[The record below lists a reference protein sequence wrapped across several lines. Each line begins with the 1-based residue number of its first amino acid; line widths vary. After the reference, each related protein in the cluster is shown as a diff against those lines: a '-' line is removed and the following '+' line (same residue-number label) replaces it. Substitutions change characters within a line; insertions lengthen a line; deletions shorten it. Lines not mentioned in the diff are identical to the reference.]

1 MTLSLPPIDEELLM
15 QLIEFRRDLHR
26 NPEVSGEEYRTSEK
40 IQEELAK
47 YDIPFQ
53 TGFAK
58 TGILGVIK
66 GDKSGPTVAIRAD
79 IDALPIN
86 EKTGLPFASEKE
98 GRMHACG
105 HDAHTTM
112 LLGAGIQLNQMKSD
126 IQGTVLLVFQPAEE
140 ASPIGG
146 AQPMMDDGVFAEYQ
160 PDVIFGQHVWPD
172 LPFGQ
177 IGIRSRE
184 MMGATDRFKV
194 VINGSGG
201 HASMPHQTN
210 DAIIAANHVVTMLQ
224 TIVSRNVN
232 PIDAA
237 VVTIGR
243 IEGGYRY
250 NVIADS
256 VTLEGSI
263 RTYKKETKDVVKKR
277 FHELVENAAKAMGA
291 SAEIDYID
299 GYEATINT
307 PEWAEVVKT
316 TAHIVLGSEEA
327 TPKVDASLGGEDFSR
342 FLRRYPGAFFWLGT
356 AIEGRDVQK
365 PLHDPNFE
373 FNEKA
378 LPIGIQMMANVT
390 VQALERLRLQKK
402 ECLKN

>member
-1 MTLSLPPIDEELLM
+1 MTQTVPAMDDTIRK
-15 QLIEFRRDLHR
+15 QLIEFRRDIHQF
-26 NPEVSGEEYRTSEK
+26 PEVSGEEYETSKK
-40 IQEELAK
+40 IQSQLSK
-47 YDIPFQ
+47 HGIPFQ

-58 TGILGVIK
+58 TGVLGIIK
-66 GDKSGPTVAIRAD
+66 GAKPGPTVALRAD
-79 IDALPIN
+79 IDALPIT
-86 EKTGLPFASEKE
+86 EKTDLPFASLKE
-98 GRMHACG
+98 GSMHACG

-112 LLGAGIQLNQMKSD
+112 LLGAGILLNHHKNELA
-126 IQGTVLLVFQPAEE
+126 GTVLLVFQPAEE
-140 ASPIGG
+140 ASPNGG
-146 AQPMMDDGVFAEYQ
+146 AKPMMDDGVFDEYV

-172 LPFGQ
+172 LPVGQ
-177 IGIRSRE
+177 IGVRSKE

-237 VVTIGR
+237 VVTVGR

-250 NVIADS
+250 NVIADT

-263 RTYKKETKDVVKKR
+263 RTYKEETKARVKQRFFEVVD
-277 FHELVENAAKAMGA
+277 HAAKAMGA
-291 SAEIDYID
+291 TAEIEYID

-307 PEWAEVVKT
+307 PEWAEVVKE
-316 TAHIVLGSEEA
+316 TANNILGSEEA
-327 TPKVDASLGGEDFSR
+327 TPTVDPSLGGEDFSR
-342 FLRRYPGAFFWLGT
+342 FLNRYPGAFFWLGS
-356 AIEGRDVQK
+356 AIEGREVQK
-365 PLHDPNFE
+365 PLHDPKFE

-378 LPIGIQMMANVT
+378 LPIGVNMLVEVT
-390 VQALERLRLQKK
+390 LNALEKLQH
-402 ECLKN
+402 KN

>member
-1 MTLSLPPIDEELLM
+1 MTISLPTIGKELQE
-15 QLIEFRRDLHR
+15 QLIDFRRDLHEH
-26 NPEVSGEEYRTSEK
+26 PEVSGEEYETSRK
-40 IQEELAK
+40 IQAK
-47 YDIPFQ
+47 LTQYGIPFK

-58 TGILGVIK
+58 TGVLGIIEGGK
-66 GDKSGPTVAIRAD
+66 PGPTVALRAD
-79 IDALPIN
+79 MDALPIT
-86 EKTGLPFASEKE
+86 EKTNLAFASKRE
-98 GRMHACG
+98 GSMHACG

-112 LLGAGIQLNQMKSD
+112 LLGAGSLLNERKSE
-126 IQGTVLLVFQPAEE
+126 ISGTVLLVFQPAEE
-140 ASPIGG
+140 ASPAGG
-146 AQPMMDDGVFAEYQ
+146 AQPMLDEGVFAEYK

-172 LPFGQ
+172 LPVGQ
-177 IGIRSRE
+177 IGIRDKE

-232 PIDAA
+232 PVDAA
-237 VVTIGR
+237 VVTIGK

-263 RTYKKETKDVVKKR
+263 RTYKKQVKEVVKKR
-277 FHELVENAAKAMGA
+277 FHEVVNHAAKAMGSTA
-291 SAEIDYID
+291 DIEYID

-307 PEWAEVVKT
+307 PEWAEVVRNC
-316 TAHIVLGSEEA
+316 AQHVLNSRDA
-327 TPKVDASLGGEDFSR
+327 TPEVDPSLGGEDFSR
-342 FLRRYPGAFFWLGT
+342 FLHQYPGAFFWLGSGM
-356 AIEGRDVQK
+356 EGREIQK

-378 LPIGIQMMANVT
+378 LPIGVTMLVNVT
-390 VQALERLRLQKK
+390 LKALEKLEWKK
-402 ECLKN
+402 

>member
-1 MTLSLPPIDEELLM
+1 MTLTLPVIDEKLLE
-15 QLIEFRRDLHR
+15 QLIDFRRDLHMY
-26 NPEVSGEEYRTSEK
+26 PEVSGEEYETSQK
-40 IQEELAK
+40 IQQQLASHG
-47 YDIPFQ
+47 IPYR

-58 TGILGVIK
+58 TGVLGIIEGGK
-66 GDKSGPTVAIRAD
+66 PGPTVALRAD
-79 IDALPIN
+79 IDALPIT
-86 EKTGLPFASEKE
+86 EKTNLGFSSKKE
-98 GRMHACG
+98 GTMHACG

-112 LLGAGIQLNQMKSD
+112 LLGAGILLNERKAELS
-126 IQGTVLLVFQPAEE
+126 GTVLLVFQPAEE
-140 ASPIGG
+140 ASPNGG
-146 AQPMMDDGVFAEYQ
+146 AQPMMDDGVFAEYE

-172 LPFGQ
+172 LPVGQ
-177 IGIRSRE
+177 IGIRDKE

-232 PIDAA
+232 PVDAA

-256 VTLEGSI
+256 VSLEGSI
-263 RTYKKETKDVVKKR
+263 RTYKKQVKEVVKKR
-277 FHELVENAAKAMGA
+277 FHEVVENAAKAMGA
-291 SAEIDYID
+291 TAEIDYID

-307 PEWAEVVKT
+307 QEWAKVVRSCAQHT
-316 TAHIVLGSEEA
+316 LNSEQA
-327 TPKVDASLGGEDFSR
+327 TPEVDPSLGGEDFSR
-342 FLRRYPGAFFWLGT
+342 FLHKYPGAFFWLGS
-356 AIEGRDVQK
+356 AIEGRDSQK

-378 LPIGIQMMANVT
+378 LPIGVKMLVEVSMK
-390 VQALERLRLQKK
+390 ALEKLQIEK
-402 ECLKN
+402 